1 MDIIK
6 LVELAD
12 GGISMGSMH
21 ILLMI
26 FVIYLSIKGVS
37 NDRGGRYTSG
47 YDGKANILVYISR
60 LERKWILAL
69 SMFIQIVTTYFIVLG
84 IQIGELYYTSSALV
98 VTILL
103 LLISFF
109 IQLLV
114 FGVLDF
120 IYTIAYKK
128 ECTDKGLAC
137 HKWNIHKIF
146 SISLIVSTAAMNLIT
161 PSLWIRDSR
170 VEGYFTTLCI
180 ELAQSSLPVLSILPI
195 IITIILY
202 ISPVI
207 SLIIGVVGGERKWR

>member
-12 GGISMGSMH
+12 GGIGMGSMH
-21 ILLMI
+21 LLLII
-26 FVIYLSIKGVS
+26 FAIYFGIKGVY
-37 NDRGGRYTSG
+37 NDKRGRYTN
-47 YDGKANILVYISR
+47 DFQGKANILVYISR

-146 SISLIVSTAAMNLIT
+146 GISLMVSTAAMNLIT
-161 PSLWIRDSR
+161 PSLWIRDGR
-170 VEGYFTTLCI
+170 VEGYFTTLCM
-180 ELAQSSLPVLSILPI
+180 ELAQSNLPVLSILPI

-207 SLIIGVVGGERKWR
+207 SLIVGVIGGERKWR

>member
-1 MDIIK
+1 
-6 LVELAD
+6 
-12 GGISMGSMH
+12 MGSMH
-21 ILLMI
+21 ILLMV
-26 FVIYLSIKGVS
+26 FAIYLSIKGIS
-37 NDRGGRYTSG
+37 NDRGGRYTN
-47 YDGKANILVYISR
+47 DFQGKANILVYISR

-103 LLISFF
+103 LLVSFF

-128 ECTDKGLAC
+128 ECADKGLAC

-146 SISLIVSTAAMNLIT
+146 SISLMVSTAAMNLIT
-161 PSLWIRDSR
+161 PSLWIRDGR

-180 ELAQSSLPVLSILPI
+180 ELVQSSLPVLGILPI

>member
-1 MDIIK
+1 
-6 LVELAD
+6 
-12 GGISMGSMH
+12 MGSMH

-26 FVIYLSIKGVS
+26 FAIYLSIKGVS
-37 NDRGGRYTSG
+37 NDRGGRYTN
-47 YDGKANILVYISR
+47 DFQGKANILVYISR

-146 SISLIVSTAAMNLIT
+146 SISLMVSTAAMNLIT

-180 ELAQSSLPVLSILPI
+180 ELAQSSLPV
-195 IITIILY
+195 
-202 ISPVI
+202 
-207 SLIIGVVGGERKWR
+207 

>member
-1 MDIIK
+1 
-6 LVELAD
+6 
-12 GGISMGSMH
+12 MGSMH
-21 ILLMI
+21 ILLII
-26 FVIYLSIKGVS
+26 FAIYLSIKGVS
-37 NDRGGRYTSG
+37 NDRGGRYTN
-47 YDGKANILVYISR
+47 DFQGKANILVYILR

-103 LLISFF
+103 LLVSFF

-128 ECTDKGLAC
+128 ECADKGLAC

-146 SISLIVSTAAMNLIT
+146 SISLMVSTAAMNLIT
-161 PSLWIRDSR
+161 PSLWIRDGR

-180 ELAQSSLPVLSILPI
+180 ELVQSSLPVLGILPI

-207 SLIIGVVGGERKWR
+207 SLIVGVIGGERKWR

>member
-1 MDIIK
+1 
-6 LVELAD
+6 
-12 GGISMGSMH
+12 MGSMH
-21 ILLMI
+21 ILLII
-26 FVIYLSIKGVS
+26 FAIYLSIKGVN
-37 NDRGGRYTSG
+37 NDRRGRYTNNFE
-47 YDGKANILVYISR
+47 GKANILVYISR

-146 SISLIVSTAAMNLIT
+146 SISLMVSTAAMNLIT
-161 PSLWIRDSR
+161 PSLWIRDGR

-180 ELAQSSLPVLSILPI
+180 ELVRSSLPALGILPI